1 MGNQWL
7 LDHRAQDE
15 GGCWMVIHGVGWG
28 GVLTSLVRTSNY
40 VTDFFGIPTTLLSS
54 LSTSNYASISCKL
67 CFHYVVF
74 SLSTSNYVSIP
85 CKTSSK
91 YVVIFSINFQ
101 LRWKLMWP
109 NWCHQTDVTSS
120 AEKNSRCHVQKLWP
134 HWGLTVTFWNDA
146 PKIEYFSGDEM
157 SKFDGLCTEK
167 Q

>member
-1 MGNQWL
+1 MWIYGDMGNQWL

-74 SLSTSNYVSIP
+74 FLYQLPTTLASHVRHLPNTLLSSLSTSNYVE
-85 CKTSSK
+85 
-91 YVVIFSINFQ
+91 N
-101 LRWKLMWP
+101 
-109 NWCHQTDVTSS
+109 
-120 AEKNSRCHVQKLWP
+120 
-134 HWGLTVTFWNDA
+134 
-146 PKIEYFSGDEM
+146 
-157 SKFDGLCTEK
+157 
-167 Q
+167 

>member
-109 NWCHQTDVTSS
+109 NWCDQTDVTKLMSP
-120 AEKNSRCHVQKLWP
+120 ALQKRIAAVMCKNYGPTGASLSLFEMMP
-134 HWGLTVTFWNDA
+134 
-146 PKIEYFSGDEM
+146 PK
-157 SKFDGLCTEK
+157 
-167 Q
+167 